1 MERVYKRKEEARLA
15 RLERAAVC
23 LEGRCSIHLS
33 YRGISKNQKDRRGEW
48 I

>member
-33 YRGISKNQKDRRGEW
+33 YRRPLGLWYIE
-48 I
+48 